1 MARRPS
7 ALPAVLGLLLTLAG
21 VVSYFV
27 IVLHFGARLPW
38 VRNTAAPNLVLL
50 GLGLALSLRAAW
62 RTRGWLAPS
71 LAAVGVAVSAA
82 FVWMLFVAWVLPPVP
97 GPAIGA
103 PAPDFALVDQ
113 DGKTARLADFRGS
126 PLLLVF
132 YRGHW

>member
-7 ALPAVLGLLLTLAG
+7 ALPAVLGLLLTLGG

-27 IVLHFGARLPW
+27 IVLHFGAWLPW

-50 GLGLALSLRAAW
+50 GLGLALSLGAAW
-62 RTRGWLAPS
+62 RTRGWLAAS
-71 LAAVGVAVSAA
+71 LAAVSVALSAA